1 MRLAVPAERVEGER
15 RVSLVPEVTARLVN
29 AGFEVIVE
37 KGAGAAAGFAD
48 DAYAAAGATI
58 AATRAEAVGAADIV
72 LRVQPPTSEEIAELR
87 MGAVLAGFLSPLSA
101 SAPLPQLAAAGVI
114 TADYRKA

>member
-37 KGAGAAAGFAD
+37 KGAGAPAGFSD
-48 DAYAAAGATI
+48 DA
-58 AATRAEAVGAADIV
+58 
-72 LRVQPPTSEEIAELR
+72 
-87 MGAVLAGFLSPLSA
+87 
-101 SAPLPQLAAAGVI
+101 
-114 TADYRKA
+114 